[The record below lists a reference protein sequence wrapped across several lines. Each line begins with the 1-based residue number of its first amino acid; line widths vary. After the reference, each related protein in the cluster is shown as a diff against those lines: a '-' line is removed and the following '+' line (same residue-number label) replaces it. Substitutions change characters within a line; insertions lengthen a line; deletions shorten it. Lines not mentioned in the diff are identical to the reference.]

1 MVKAREVFTIQ
12 PLLRIKDVMKSLIRV
27 ILQAAKE
34 VGKQTG
40 DDATASALGWW
51 EARRWR
57 YNKGLVIAGLLAFV
71 GYAVVGFTFLTDDQ
85 EFEITGLT
93 TLVQGIGYLFMMGV
107 ANVCYC
113 LGALSERGVE
123 PAELEKHRQRHFRLG
138 FWFSVLLPFSIP
150 VLLLLVHA

>member
-1 MVKAREVFTIQ
+1 MN
-12 PLLRIKDVMKSLIRV
+12 
-27 ILQAAKE
+27 
-34 VGKQTG
+34 
-40 DDATASALGWW
+40 ATETHADISAGEWW

-71 GYAVVGFTFLTDDQ
+71 GYAVVGFSLLTDDQ

-123 PAELEKHRQRHFRLG
+123 AAELEKHRQHYFRFG

-150 VLLLLVHA
+150 LLLTRL